1 MNETLSARSDG
12 HPAPR
17 AVTEGLA
24 ALSSGLKREA
34 LSEDAR
40 TIARQCVM
48 DWFAVAIAGSSET
61 AVRLLKD
68 ELATDRGNGE
78 VRLLGSGERV
88 PVSHAALI
96 NGTASHALDYDDVHL
111 SILGHPTV
119 AVLPAIVALA
129 EADDRSGV
137 DLIAAFVA
145 GYETACR
152 VGALV
157 EPAHYAHGFHATA
170 TVGSFGAAAAVA
182 HLMKLDAA
190 TTATA
195 LGIAGTLASGLKSM
209 FGTMCKPLHA
219 GRAAENGLRAA
230 RLAARGFSSRPDVLE
245 CRQGFAAT
253 QSADFHPDAA
263 FAEPAGGFHIRSN
276 LFKYHASCYL
286 THAPIEAALA
296 LVRDQNINPAD
307 VERVS
312 IRTAEAAERVCNIA
326 NPRTGLE
333 AKFSLHLTVAL
344 ALAGY
349 DTAAFETY
357 CDAATVA
364 PELVRLRDRTTVAF
378 EPGWKETQAEVAVT
392 LRDGRTARAMHDSGI
407 PAPDVAHQG
416 GRVRAKF
423 TTLTAPIV
431 GEVRS
436 ARLADAVDGL
446 EDEPS
451 LRPLLDLAVRPA

>member
-1 MNETLSARSDG
+1 MNETLSARNDG
-12 HPAPR
+12 YLAPP

-24 ALSSGLKREA
+24 ALSSGLEHET
-34 LSEDAR
+34 LSGDAR
-40 TIARQCVM
+40 AIARQCVM
-48 DWFAVAIAGSSET
+48 DWFAVTLAGSSEP
-61 AVRLLKD
+61 AVRILKD
-68 ELATDRGNGE
+68 ELAADGGHGHAT
-78 VRLLGSGERV
+78 LLGSGDRV

-111 SILGHPTV
+111 AILGHPTV

-137 DLIAAFVA
+137 DVIAAFLA

-157 EPAHYAHGFHATA
+157 EPAHYDHGFHATA

-190 TTATA
+190 TTAAA

-245 CRQGFAAT
+245 CVQGFAAT

-296 LVRDQNINPAD
+296 LVRDHDVDPAD
-307 VERVS
+307 VAHVR
-312 IRTAEAAERVCNIA
+312 IRTAEAADRVCNIA
-326 NPRTGLE
+326 EPQTGLE
-333 AKFSLHLTVAL
+333 AKFSLRLTVAL

-357 CDAATVA
+357 GDAATVA
-364 PELVRLRDRTTVAF
+364 PELVRLRDRTTVVF
-378 EPGWKETQAEVAVT
+378 EPGWKETQAEVT
-392 LRDGRTARAMHDSGI
+392 ITRRDGSDVSAVHDSGI
-407 PAPDVAHQG
+407 PASDVADQG
-416 GRVRAKF
+416 KRIRTKFMTLVAPTLGDERA
-423 TTLTAPIV
+423 
-431 GEVRS
+431 
-436 ARLADAVDGL
+436 ARLADAIDGL

-451 LRPLLDLAVRPA
+451 LRSLLDLAGRPA